1 MHALLHNMLHG
12 NIKMH
17 NIVMQNISMDN
28 INMHDIEMH
37 NTYFQ
42 LCTLVAIFNVQ
53 RAIETR
59 LLGAE
64 KIAHYAMCITQC
76 SFHQSCN
83 MHCAL

>member
-1 MHALLHNMLHG
+1 
-12 NIKMH
+12 
-17 NIVMQNISMDN
+17 MQNITMHN
-28 INMHDIEMH
+28 INMHDIDMH

-76 SFHQSCN
+76 SFHQTCS